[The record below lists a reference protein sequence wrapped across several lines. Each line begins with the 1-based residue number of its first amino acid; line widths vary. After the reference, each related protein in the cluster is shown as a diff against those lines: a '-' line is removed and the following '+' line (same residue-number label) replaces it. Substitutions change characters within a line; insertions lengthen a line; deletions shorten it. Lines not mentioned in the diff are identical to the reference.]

1 MRHHLI
7 KVYHSYSQGRQG
19 FSQFLDQILE
29 TLKGEKMIFWLN
41 YKEGNTFFSLSV
53 DAGAYPSF
61 ESAFYA
67 NFNNFQALEDNQW
80 IWKYDL
86 NKTVIAELTLE
97 NKWFAPAKYEAA
109 ELTNMIWSMMR
120 TCEWFDFTTDKI
132 GFFVAMEPTDTD
144 KLTFQFKSW
153 RKHKLHN
160 RTLLAKF
167 YKYMFNRKVE
177 SNRKEKSD
185 KYYSEKV
192 KNNILSVQC
201 FFVCQSSTKALARG
215 KIRALFNNFQVFS
228 NFPYNDRELRF
239 DDKVSIASLAK
250 WEIPFEPSLLSPKE
264 VSSFFYFPDNP
275 RGETSLL
282 KAMSVRLSLATGIP
296 TFNSTTDP
304 KNGEVI
310 PKDVPQDA
318 TVIGISD
325 YRSIRVPIGIY
336 EEDRLRHVYIVGKS
350 GVGKSKLMQSMIID
364 DMNAGRWFATID
376 PHGDLVDE
384 NIMHVPE
391 HRKKDIIIF
400 DPTDEEFPFCLNPLD
415 VSPDE
420 SRQVLA
426 KWFIDIFKK
435 FFGANWNPMLEH
447 VLRMIFLAL
456 LDRPWSTL
464 FDIIRA
470 LTDKDFRYTMIETI
484 NDDVVRNFWTNEFAG
499 WSQQFNTQ
507 AIMPILNKVW
517 QLLSI
522 DALKNI
528 FWSSVNKLDFRQ
540 VMDEGKILFIKL
552 SKGKLQEEIMGF
564 LGAMFITKIY
574 QAAMSRQNLQRSERR
589 PFFLYVDEFQ
599 NFATDTF
606 WEILSEARKY
616 GLGLIAA
623 HQYVSQIPEH
633 ISDALFGNTG
643 TLISFRISSEDS
655 LIMQKHF
662 EPMVSAYDLA
672 NLNVREYYCKMQVKW
687 QVKDAFSVKTCYTP
701 DAPIIKSKVQ
711 ELYELSRE
719 KYNRRK
725 EEAKQELQETQSD
738 VMSTIEEFGEPLI

>member
-132 GFFVAMEPTDTD
+132 GFFVAMKPTDTD

-177 SNRKEKSD
+177 TNRKEKSD

-250 WEIPFEPSLLSPKE
+250 WEIPFVPSLLSPKE

-296 TFNSTTDP
+296 TFSSTTDP

-672 NLNVREYYCKMQVKW
+672 NLNMREYYCKMQVKW

>member
-1 MRHHLI
+1 MRHYLI
-7 KVYHSYSQGRQG
+7 KVYHSYEKGRQG

-29 TLKGEKMIFWLN
+29 TLKWETIIFWLN
-41 YKEGNTFFSLSV
+41 YKEWNTFFSLSI
-53 DAGAYPSF
+53 DPGAYPSF

-67 NFNNFQALEDNQW
+67 NFNNFQTLDDTQG
-80 IWKYDL
+80 IWKYEPS
-86 NKTVIAELTLE
+86 KTVMAEMTLE
-97 NKWFAPAKYEAA
+97 NQWFAPAKYDAA
-109 ELTNMIWSMMR
+109 EMTNMIWSMMR

-132 GFFVAMEPTDTD
+132 WFFVVVEPTDTD
-144 KLTFQFKSW
+144 KLSFQFKSW
-153 RKHKLHN
+153 RKSKLH
-160 RTLLAKF
+160 RWIVLARF
-167 YKYMFNRKVE
+167 YKYIFNRKVE
-177 SNRKEKSD
+177 SDWKEKAD
-185 KYYSEKV
+185 KYYKEKIKSNVFAV
-192 KNNILSVQC
+192 KC

-215 KIRALFNNFQVFS
+215 KVRALYNNFQIFS
-228 NFPYNDRELRF
+228 NFPYNDWQLRF
-239 DDKVSIASLAK
+239 DEKISIPSLSK
-250 WEIPFEPSLLSPKE
+250 WQIPFQPSLLSAKE
-264 VSSFFYFPDNP
+264 ISSFFYFPDNP
-275 RGETSLL
+275 RNETSLL

-296 TFNSTTDP
+296 TFNSTVDP
-304 KNGEVI
+304 KNWEII
-310 PKDVPQDA
+310 PKDVPSDA

-336 EEDRLRHVYIVGKS
+336 EEDRLRHIYIVGKS

-364 DMNAGRWFATID
+364 DMNAGRGFATID

-391 HRKKDIIIF
+391 HRKKDIILF
-400 DPTDEEFPFCLNPLD
+400 DPTDENFPFCLNPLD

-420 SRQVLA
+420 SKQVLA

-435 FFGANWNPMLEH
+435 FFASNWNPMLEH

-456 LDRPWSTL
+456 LDRPGSTL

-470 LTDKDFRYTMIETI
+470 LTDKDFRYSMIESV

-528 FWSSVNKLDFRQ
+528 FWSSQNKLDFRQ
-540 VMDEGKILFIKL
+540 AMDEGKIIFIKL
-552 SKGKLQEEIMGF
+552 SKGKLQEEIMWF
-564 LGAMFITKIY
+564 LGAMFVTKIY
-574 QAAMSRQNLQRSERR
+574 QAAMSRQNLQRSERK

-606 WEILSEARKY
+606 GEILSEARKY
-616 GLGLIAA
+616 GLWLVAA
-623 HQYVSQIPEH
+623 HQYVSQIPEN

-672 NLNVREYYCKMQVKW
+672 NLNVREFYCKMQVKG

-701 DAPIIKSKVQ
+701 DVPILKSKID
-711 ELYELSRE
+711 ELYNLSRE
-719 KYNRRK
+719 KYNRRL
-725 EEAKQELQETQSD
+725 EEVKQEVQETQSD
-738 VMSTIEEFGEPLI
+738 VMSAIEEFGEPLI